1 MGPQNLE
8 SNHPLHFRQ
17 SCILYNLYFTPTM
30 ALRHALSALLLFSPA
45 LSQTPSPL
53 PADLATGFLPSEQVQ
68 VSFTS
73 TASDGFLPGTVFSR
87 AAVAQEPT
95 FALGDSNGISPSTLY
110 TLIMLDT
117 TCPSARKLHYARSN
131 FRFAF
136 AGGTNIE
143 TDSPPLLEYL
153 APGALGE
160 RGDERQYVF
169 LMYENPQRSE
179 IADLQL
185 PAEGEVF
192 DVKAFQGENGLDDAV
207 AGVGMVVQLGGTVDC
222 DGEGANQGSPVG
234 VSSAVATAT
243 STTEGSATSVASVSS
258 AASATSVLVPIQTP
272 NPQASSARPSSAPI
286 SSGRPPASTNS
297 ASTPRPTST
306 LSDEETGPS
315 SAASSTT
322 FSTEEATDAAP
333 PTPTGSAIEQQT
345 ANAAAGVVVGQG
357 VLLTCLLGALGVFGW

>member
-1 MGPQNLE
+1 
-8 SNHPLHFRQ
+8 
-17 SCILYNLYFTPTM
+17 M
-30 ALRHALSALLLFSPA
+30 ALRLLHHALPFLLLLPTAQSQKSSP
-45 LSQTPSPL
+45 STL
-53 PADLATGFLPSEQVQ
+53 PADLTAGFLPSEQVQ

-160 RGDERQYVF
+160 QGDERQYVF

-179 IADLQL
+179 IASLQL
-185 PAEGEVF
+185 PTEGEVF

-207 AGVGMVVQLGGTVDC
+207 AGVGMVVQLGGAVDC

-258 AASATSVLVPIQTP
+258 AASATSALVPIQTP
-272 NPQASSARPSSAPI
+272 SPQASSARPSSAPI
-286 SSGRPPASTNS
+286 SSGRPASTNS
-297 ASTPRPTST
+297 APTLGPTST
-306 LSDEETGPS
+306 LSDEETSPS

-357 VLLTCLLGALGVFGW
+357 VLLTCFLGAVGFFGW